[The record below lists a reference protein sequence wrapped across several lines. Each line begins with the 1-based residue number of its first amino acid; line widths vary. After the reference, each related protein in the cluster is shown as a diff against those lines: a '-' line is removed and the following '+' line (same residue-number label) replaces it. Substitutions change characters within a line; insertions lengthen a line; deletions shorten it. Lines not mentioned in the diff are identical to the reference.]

1 MKINRRV
8 VFAAS
13 AGLMALA
20 VACGSDDDPASGSNP
35 TAVPANPTATSAT
48 AIVPTIAPDSGGAST
63 SPAQGAAFAWTVETV
78 DEGTKPALA
87 LKSDGTPYVAYMLEA
102 IPGFVKTASRTGDQW
117 NIDTVTE
124 DYFYGP
130 LDLAIGPDDVPHI
143 AFHDHQDT
151 RFDSAKGDAVHAF
164 LEGDVWKLEIAAD
177 DGHDGWD
184 NRIIVD
190 SQNVVHMTGID
201 PQEFNGDGVEYYRR
215 NADGS
220 WTVEDIGSGKL
231 TYQFATSLALD
242 PDGNP
247 HVTFFNQPEK
257 DLALSSRDASG
268 NWTVTTV
275 DESGDTGLFAQILI
289 DDSGRFH
296 ISYGSQPRSSALTVK
311 YATRGA
317 GETDWTITEIDTLQ
331 NFRTGQTGARNS
343 TSIALDS
350 NGNPV
355 IAYSD
360 QDSVK
365 IAVLNGT
372 AWTTE
377 TIATATDD
385 EFGQIVSLKLD
396 ADDNAHV
403 VFAETT
409 QRSPLE
415 GIVKYALGIRN

>member
-1 MKINRRV
+1 
-8 VFAAS
+8 
-13 AGLMALA
+13 MALA

-35 TAVPANPTATSAT
+35 TAVPANPTATSAP
-48 AIVPTIAPDSGGAST
+48 AIIPTIAPDSGGAGSAST

-296 ISYGSQPRSSALTVK
+296 ISYGSQPRPSALTIK

>member
-1 MKINRRV
+1 
-8 VFAAS
+8 
-13 AGLMALA
+13 MALA

-143 AFHDHQDT
+143 AFHDHEDT

-215 NADGS
+215 NADDPNPVSIFSIPEQVRFAGPPES
-220 WTVEDIGSGKL
+220 RTRNGKRV
-231 TYQFATSLALD
+231 YQEAVSNDVA
-242 PDGNP
+242 
-247 HVTFFNQPEK
+247 
-257 DLALSSRDASG
+257 
-268 NWTVTTV
+268 
-275 DESGDTGLFAQILI
+275 ILI
-289 DDSGRFH
+289 WS
-296 ISYGSQPRSSALTVK
+296 
-311 YATRGA
+311 
-317 GETDWTITEIDTLQ
+317 
-331 NFRTGQTGARNS
+331 
-343 TSIALDS
+343 
-350 NGNPV
+350 
-355 IAYSD
+355 
-360 QDSVK
+360 
-365 IAVLNGT
+365 
-372 AWTTE
+372 
-377 TIATATDD
+377 DD
-385 EFGQIVSLKLD
+385 EGCYAACAKLPRD
-396 ADDNAHV
+396 
-403 VFAETT
+403 E
-409 QRSPLE
+409 L
-415 GIVKYALGIRN
+415 YALVDSLDFVSIVTRP